1 MTVYLDCYSGVARC
15 LSYSRR
21 IPAPLE
27 VTTRSPA
34 ATIETTPDERDA
46 GTAADAELPP
56 TVAKGR
62 QSESSMVVAITVAAH
77 P

>member
-1 MTVYLDCYSGVARC
+1 MTVYLGCYAVVAGC
-15 LSYSRR
+15 SSHSRR
-21 IPAPLE
+21 IPSPLE
-27 VTTRSPA
+27 VTTQSPA
-34 ATIETTPDERDA
+34 ATVVTPPDERDT

-56 TVAKGR
+56 AIAKGR